1 MKLPAIDPHVF
12 RTVMSH
18 FATGVV
24 VVTGRD
30 DRGEPAGMT
39 AQSFSSLSLDP
50 PLVMVSPA
58 RSSTSWP
65 KIGPQGLFA
74 INVLAADQAG
84 LSGAFAQ
91 SGGDKF
97 ADTAWHEGE
106 LGVPLLDGALAH
118 IECTLE
124 AVYPGGDH
132 IIVVG
137 KVAALHTD
145 FSEAALEPLVFYRSA
160 YRTLGAQPPTIP

>member
-1 MKLPAIDPHVF
+1 MKLPAIDPQVF

-30 DRGEPAGMT
+30 ADGTPAGMT
-39 AQSFSSLSLDP
+39 AQSFSSLSIDP

-65 KIGPQGLFA
+65 KIEPQGVFA
-74 INVLAADQAG
+74 VNVLSAEQAP
-84 LSGAFAQ
+84 LSRTFAR

-97 ADTAWHEGE
+97 ADAPWHEGE
-106 LGVPLLDGALAH
+106 LAIPLLDGALAH

-124 AVYPGGDH
+124 AEHPGGDH
-132 IIVVG
+132 LIVVG

-145 FSEAALEPLVFYRSA
+145 FSGDTLEPLVFYRSA